1 MVVRLKRGNHRFL
14 DVKMESP
21 PVFHETN
28 CTSSKHSSFDFL
40 RHLGGYQ
47 IPSKFP
53 QRGDLNFK
61 NFKILLK
68 DMKDPQFPV
77 DFPMIFPWF
86 SHDFTDIWG
95 RRRLSR
101 SGMCCCTGGLGSRQS
116 PVDSSGGLET
126 ASAMAWACR
135 NRGSTVYPQNCCF
148 QDGTWWLFA
157 VDLGI

>member
-77 DFPMIFPWF
+77 DFPMIFP
-86 SHDFTDIWG
+86 
-95 RRRLSR
+95 
-101 SGMCCCTGGLGSRQS
+101 
-116 PVDSSGGLET
+116 
-126 ASAMAWACR
+126 
-135 NRGSTVYPQNCCF
+135 
-148 QDGTWWLFA
+148 
-157 VDLGI
+157 